1 MTTDFTDVL
10 IPGDWR
16 HEFVPA
22 NGARF
27 HVALSG
33 PTDSAAPLI
42 MLLHSFPQFW
52 WAWRHQLT
60 ALGEA
65 GYRVAAMDLRGT
77 GASDKP
83 PLGYDV
89 NSRTRDAAGVIRSLG
104 ADRAIVVG
112 HGLGGAVAWSMAAL
126 QPSLTE
132 AVAAISAPHPARM
145 HVPLRTSLTRKAL
158 TRLAYLQLPNIPERS
173 FARTDLVSQLLRTR
187 AEFAWPDGAID
198 TYANAMRVP
207 FAAHSS
213 LEALRWYARAMP
225 SASGRRFLSAVRTP
239 VSVPALQIHGELD
252 SVLRPELADV
262 DSSALCRDLR
272 FEMVA
277 GAGHF
282 LPEEAP
288 ETVTSI
294 LLDWLAEI

>member
-1 MTTDFTDVL
+1 MTADFTDVL
-10 IPGDWR
+10 IPGDWC

-33 PTDSAAPLI
+33 PTDSSAPLI

-60 ALGEA
+60 ALGAA

-83 PLGYDV
+83 PGGYDLPT
-89 NSRTRDAAGVIRSLG
+89 RTRDAAGVIRSLG

-126 QPSLTE
+126 QPALTE

-145 HVPLRTSLTRKAL
+145 HVPLRSALTRHAL
-158 TRLAYLQLPNIPERS
+158 SRLAYLQLPNLPERS
-173 FARTDLVSQLLRTR
+173 LTQAGLLGQILRTR
-187 AEFAWPDGAID
+187 PDFTWPDGAMD

-213 LEALRWYARAMP
+213 LEAVRWFARAMP
-225 SASGRRFLSAVRTP
+225 SGSGRRYLSTVRTP
-239 VSVPALQIHGELD
+239 VAVPALQIHGALD
-252 SVLRPELADV
+252 TIVRPALADV

-288 ETVTSI
+288 EQVNTL
-294 LLDWLAEI
+294 LLDWLASL